1 MKSTWFIADTHFG
14 HANIIR
20 YSKRPFATVDDHDR
34 QLVENWNTFVKPGD
48 DVFHLGDFA
57 YRNRESA
64 LKLLEQLNGNVHLIE
79 GNHDAAAH
87 QIRAH
92 FVWYDKVK
100 TVKVNDRR
108 IFLSHYAH
116 RVWEKS
122 HHGAWHLYGHSHA
135 SLPDDPN
142 SLSFDAGIDNT
153 AIRLGRPELYGSG
166 DLPDTGLQA
175 QDYRPIH
182 FDEVEAVMAR
192 KTFVPVDHHGAD
204 RGD

>member
-20 YSKRPFATVDDHDR
+20 YSKRPFTDVNEHDELLI
-34 QLVENWNTFVKPGD
+34 QNWNTHVRTGD

-57 YRNRESA
+57 YRNKASA
-64 LKLLEQLNGNVHLIE
+64 LGILKRLNGNVHLVE
-79 GNHDAAAH
+79 GNHDSAAH
-87 QIRAH
+87 QIREH
-92 FVWYDKVK
+92 FAWYDKVK
-100 TVKVNDRR
+100 MIKVNNRR

-122 HHGAWHLYGHSHA
+122 HHGTWHLYGHSHA

-142 SLSFDAGIDNT
+142 SLSFDAGVDNT
-153 AIRLGRPELYGSG
+153 AIRLGTPKLYGTG
-166 DLPDTGLQA
+166 MIPDSGLQP

-182 FDEVEAVMAR
+182 FDEVAQGMSC
-192 KTFVPVDHHGAD
+192 KTFVPIDHHGSD
-204 RGD
+204 RD

>member
-1 MKSTWFIADTHFG
+1 MKSTWFVADTHFG

-20 YSKRPFATVDDHDR
+20 YSKRPFENVEAHD
-34 QLVENWNTFVKPGD
+34 QALIDNWNAHVRAGD

-64 LKLLEQLNGNVHLIE
+64 LSLLEKLNGTVHLIE
-79 GNHDAAAH
+79 GNHDSTAH

-92 FVWYDKVK
+92 FAWYDKVK
-100 TVKVNDRR
+100 TVKVGERR

-122 HHGAWHLYGHSHA
+122 HHGAWHLFGHSHA

-142 SLSFDAGIDNT
+142 SLSFDVGVDNT

-166 DLPDTGLQA
+166 VVPETGLLP
-175 QDYRPIH
+175 QDYRPVH
-182 FDEVEAVMAR
+182 FDEVAAIMAR
-192 KTFVPVDHHGAD
+192 KTFVPIDHHGRSD
-204 RGD
+204 

>member
-20 YSKRPFATVDDHDR
+20 YSHRPFDDVVEHDR
-34 QLVENWNTFVKPGD
+34 RLIENWNAHVRAGD

-57 YRNRESA
+57 YGNSASA
-64 LKLLEQLNGNVHLIE
+64 LSILERLNGNVHLIE
-79 GNHDAAAH
+79 GNHDSVAH
-87 QIRAH
+87 QIRAR
-92 FVWYDKVK
+92 FAWYDRVK
-100 TVKVNDRR
+100 TIKVGDRR

-116 RVWEKS
+116 RVWDRS

-142 SLSFDAGIDNT
+142 SLSLDVGVDNT
-153 AIRLGRPELYGSG
+153 AVRLGVPNLFGTGQVPGSG
-166 DLPDTGLQA
+166 LLP

-182 FDEVEAVMAR
+182 FDEVSELMMR
-192 KTFVPVDHHGAD
+192 KNFVPVDHH
-204 RGD
+204 RPRE